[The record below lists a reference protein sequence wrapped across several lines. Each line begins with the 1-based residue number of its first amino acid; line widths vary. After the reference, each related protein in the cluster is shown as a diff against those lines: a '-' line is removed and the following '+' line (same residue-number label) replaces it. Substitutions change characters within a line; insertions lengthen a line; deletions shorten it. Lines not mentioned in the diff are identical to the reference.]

1 MKNSLT
7 KFIKKTSKL
16 QRIALAAVIMVVI
29 GAVASVS
36 YMTIKAA
43 ESDNGQIFTTKDGKW
58 SYVWD
63 KLNDYQVTI
72 VHYNGT
78 DKNITFPAPNSY
90 KHYDNGQEYDS
101 LNFKAI
107 GRYINDWSN
116 FCTKIKDS
124 EVTSI
129 TIPEGYTMIGGK
141 WDTKG
146 AFAFINFTS
155 LTTVKLPSTLTYLGS
170 ASFKGCTSL
179 STINLPNGLTFFGAE
194 AFAGCASLKSVVL
207 PESLTA
213 VGSNNSYI
221 SGTSNYGGAFS
232 GCTSLE
238 SVTLPSN
245 LKSIENYTFSGCT
258 ALKSIELPST
268 LYSIGYNAFC
278 NSGLE
283 SINLPN
289 LCTSIESSAFAGTN
303 LKSVILP
310 YGMTEI
316 SNYLFSGCGNLVNVV
331 IPTSVKKIGNSA
343 FAGCS
348 SLQDMKIPNTVTE
361 MEGYVFSGCSALRL
375 VTLPKGTK
383 NIPNGMF
390 KDCTALVNVVNT
402 RDVTEIGSEAFYNCS
417 GFNTQIYLKNVTKI
431 GQYAFAY
438 STLFVDNDLLP
449 NLQEVSQYSFA
460 YADFT
465 TCLRGEFT
473 IPSGVT
479 SLPSHLFRGAKVKTL
494 IIPETVT
501 SVSQFALDL
510 ESVENLVWDTT
521 VSIPNYLC
529 RHEHSEGRYNWGLND
544 ENTTLKTVTIN
555 KNINSIGANAFRN
568 CVNLYSVKT
577 KDVYQI
583 SKQAFYQCKRLGDI
597 SDPVAS
603 AESIGQQAFYKCGN
617 EGGISCDVTLSANAT
632 SIGEEAFAYTNIFN
646 LDASIAGCSVG
657 NRAFSNCKVLKKVL
671 CWNASSNSNSYMFEN
686 CTNLKEFTFGPL
698 YISFS
703 NSAYFFKGCTS
714 LADVYVK
721 RTTNLNQSINASLFA
736 NKYTGL
742 KTTVHYYKP
751 ESGTDPWQ
759 SYCNSYGN
767 NSNYWFMLQT
777 ITDTPKTVSSIKINS
792 SSEQPAVGKTVKYT
806 ATITYSDGTT
816 AEATPENS
824 YWKSSNI
831 SYYTVDN
838 TAEHFGEITGL
849 RAGSYQ
855 LWIYSKETSGKST
868 YLGIKINPAGGGG
881 GEVTDVPAK
890 SVKITGFN
898 VNYSVDIKNREYE
911 SGVKP
916 FALVGKGYNSL
927 NLTAEI
933 TPVNT
938 TDEVKVEVTQGSDLI
953 AFNYGYTNNYSTYQR
968 YDGYFYGLSDDV
980 AGDVTVK
987 VTCGNYSD
995 EFSFTLK
1002 QYEGEGQNLKGVWFD
1017 DASQGKK
1024 NILMGQSYT
1033 YTAFPTDWWGGNP
1046 YMWYEVKYE
1055 LSDPQMADLS
1065 VAVVDDGAVDG
1076 SGNKYQARV
1085 ATVTP
1090 KKAGQVKLRAY
1101 PAGLPGWYQELTLNI
1116 TDPTGAPPIPPEP
1129 PKRPDDSGDPNVIWA
1144 TSVTFPNNTV
1154 TVAVGKTFKMNPL
1167 IKPAN
1172 CNDDLTFYSY
1182 NSNIAGVN
1190 GDTGVIT
1197 GCSVG
1202 ETTVGVTTSS
1212 GLNAEMK
1219 VIVVEAEVPTTDIT
1233 IPDTFSIKVGAVKA
1247 LSFSRTPENA
1257 TDNITWTSSNEDVV
1271 KVSGGNLTAVAE
1283 GTATI
1288 TVTSGNITKT
1298 CTVTVTKGAT
1308 GIMLNSDSA
1317 KMKRGETLQLTA
1329 TLLPAGVSDDVTWT
1343 SSNTKIATVS
1353 KDGEV
1358 KAVGYGDVT
1367 ITAQTD
1373 NASAECTIFVEPN
1386 LDFKILGASIRMSN
1400 PYGIRFGIQLGKTG
1414 DFGKVKIVE
1423 YGTVMKPT
1431 QQLGS
1436 DDLTLYTP
1444 NVLRVK
1450 GEVIYSETSAA
1461 RVYTGVLINIPKSFF
1476 GTDVSGR
1483 GYLIYEDTNGVQH
1496 TIYTDI
1502 VSRSFI
1508 GVAQSAYESYSK
1520 ITNPTAA
1527 QKEILKKLEEILAS
1541 N

>member
-90 KHYDNGQEYDS
+90 KHYDNGKEYDP
-101 LNFKAI
+101 LDFKAI
-107 GRYINDWSN
+107 GRYLNDWSD
-116 FCTKIKDS
+116 FCTKIQDS

-129 TIPEGYTMIGGK
+129 TIPEGYTDIGGK
-141 WDTKG
+141 WDTYNKG
-146 AFAFINFTS
+146 AFINFTS

-179 STINLPNGLTFFGAE
+179 ATINLPNGLTFLGAE
-194 AFAGCASLKSVVL
+194 AFYGCSSLKSIVL
-207 PESLTA
+207 PDSLTA
-213 VGSNNSYI
+213 VGANNSYT
-221 SGTSNYGGAFS
+221 SGTSNYGGAFR

-245 LKSIENYTFSGCT
+245 LKSIECYTFSGCT
-258 ALKSIELPST
+258 ALKSIELPSGLT
-268 LYSIGYNAFC
+268 SIGYDAFSY
-278 NSGLE
+278 SGLE
-283 SINLPN
+283 SINLPG
-289 LCTSIESSAFAGTN
+289 LCTSIESNAFAGTN

-316 SNYLFSGCGNLVNVV
+316 SYGILRDCKQLVNVV
-331 IPTSVKKIGNSA
+331 IPTSVKRIRGSA

-348 SLQDMKIPNTVTE
+348 SLENMKIPNTVTE
-361 MEGYVFSGCSALRL
+361 VEGSVFRECSALRS
-375 VTLPKGTK
+375 VSLPKGIKKISESTFFNCPSLMDVY
-383 NIPNGMF
+383 NIQ
-390 KDCTALVNVVNT
+390 
-402 RDVTEIGSEAFYNCS
+402 DVTEIGDDAFRGCGNLFIPHGS
-417 GFNTQIYLKNVTKI
+417 FDNVTKL
-431 GQYAFAY
+431 GERAFQNSHIY
-438 STLFVDNDLLP
+438 IDNYLLP
-449 NLQEVSQYSFA
+449 NLQEVSKQAFA
-460 YADFT
+460 YAWID
-465 TCLRGEFT
+465 GSFT

-479 SLPSHLFRGAKVKTL
+479 SLPEHLFMGSKVKEL

-501 SVSQFALDL
+501 SVSQYALDL
-510 ESVENLVWDTT
+510 DGVENLVWDTT
-521 VSIPNYLC
+521 ASIPNYLC
-529 RHEHSEGRYNWGLND
+529 RFRHQVGSKPQWSYGIND
-544 ENTTLKTVTIN
+544 ENTTLKTVTI
-555 KNINSIGANAFRN
+555 KKDIKRIGENAFRH
-568 CVNLYSVKT
+568 CVNLTYVQAKN
-577 KDVYQI
+577 VGQV
-583 SKQAFYQCKRLGDI
+583 SKQAFYGCTNLWGIDNLI
-597 SDPVAS
+597 SS
-603 AESIGQQAFYKCGN
+603 AQSIGEQAFYQCGKDAD
-617 EGGISCDVTLSANAT
+617 EGIGKVTLNANL
-632 SIGEEAFAYTNIFN
+632 SGVGKEAFAYSGISE
-646 LDASIAGCSVG
+646 LDAG
-657 NRAFSNCKVLKKVL
+657 NISCTINEGTFSNCVNLTKVD
-671 CWNASSNSNSYMFEN
+671 CWNASRFNSNDMFKN
-686 CTNLKEFTFGPL
+686 CTNLNEFTFGSNYTEFPYL
-698 YISFS
+698 NGLFS
-703 NSAYFFKGCTS
+703 GCTN
-714 LADVYVK
+714 LKDVYVK
-721 RTTNLNQSINASLFA
+721 RTTNLNQAISSNLFS
-736 NKYTGL
+736 NKYGI
-742 KTTVHYYKP
+742 TTTIHYYAP
-751 ESGTDPWQ
+751 SSGTNPWQ
-759 SYCNSYGN
+759 SYYNSYGN
-767 NSNYWFMLQT
+767 SQKFTLEP
-777 ITDTPKTVSSIKINS
+777 IAEPPKTVSSIKINS
-792 SSEQPAVGKTVKYT
+792 ADGNPAVGKTVKYT
-806 ATITYSDGTT
+806 ATITYADGTI

-824 YWKSSNI
+824 YWKSNNVNRF
-831 SYYTVDN
+831 TVDN
-838 TAEHFGEITGL
+838 NGNVTGV
-849 RAGSYQ
+849 GSGSANLY
-855 LWIYSKETSGKST
+855 IYSKETSNVST
-868 YLGIKINPAGGGG
+868 SVGITIEPAGG
-881 GEVTDVPAK
+881 GEVTDIPAQ
-890 SVKITGFN
+890 SVKITDFV
-898 VNYSVDIKNREYE
+898 VNYNTEIKKREYE

-916 FALVGKGYNSL
+916 FALVQKGYCEFYFRS
-927 NLTAEI
+927 EI
-933 TPVNT
+933 RPANT
-938 TDEVKVEVTQGSDLI
+938 TDEPKVEITKGDDII
-953 AFNYGYTNNYSTYQR
+953 AFR
-968 YDGYFYGLSDDV
+968 YDYGNTESAYRCYNANFHTLSNE
-980 AGDVTVK
+980 AEGDITVK
-987 VTCGNYSD
+987 ITCGDYSD

-1002 QYEGEGQNLKGVWFD
+1002 RYEGEGQNLKGVWFD
-1017 DASQGKK
+1017 DASQAKK
-1024 NILMGQSYT
+1024 NVLMGQSYT
-1033 YTAFPTDWWGGNP
+1033 YTAFPTEWWGGNP

-1065 VAVVDDGAVDG
+1065 VDIVDDGAVDG

-1101 PAGLPGWYQELTLNI
+1101 PAGLSGWYQELTLNI

-1144 TSVTFPNNTV
+1144 TSVTFPNNTI
-1154 TVAVGKTFKMNPL
+1154 TVAVGKTFTMNPL

-1197 GCSVG
+1197 GGSVG

-1233 IPDTFSIKVGAVKA
+1233 IPDTFSMKVGAVRA

-1257 TDNITWTSSNEDVV
+1257 TDNVTWTSSNEDAV

-1283 GTATI
+1283 GTAII

-1520 ITNPTAA
+1520 ITNPNAA